1 MFKIKAPDGRNN
13 LCGQRIA
20 QIRRGRNLSQRK
32 LSFQMQLLGYDVDN
46 HFIRRVK
53 NGERFVTDIDLMIF
67 CEALGVPLTD
77 ILSFDGE
84 ADALSGHAFRG
95 HSPS

>member
-13 LCGQRIA
+13 LCGRRIA
-20 QIRRGRNLSQRK
+20 QIRMGQKLSQRK

-46 HFIRRVK
+46 HFIRRVE

-67 CEALGVPLTD
+67 CKALGVPLTD
-77 ILSFDGE
+77 ILCFDGD
-84 ADALSGHAFRG
+84 ADARATRS
-95 HSPS
+95 S